1 MNKNLLLPR
10 IKRKH
15 NPKLEKFII
24 SSINQEIENQSGH
37 YDFIQ
42 MQYFLESVF
51 EGRKRRKKMLKK
63 IAILK
68 NNGTPRDK

>member
-10 IKRKH
+10 IKRRH

-24 SSINQEIENQSGH
+24 SNINKEAKNQSGH
-37 YDFIQ
+37 CDFIQ

-51 EGRKRRKKMLKK
+51 ESRKRRKKILKK
-63 IAILK
+63 IARYK
-68 NNGTPRDK
+68 NNGTSRDK